1 MKTLAA
7 APSPTGPPMLNNFWH
22 AFAIKL
28 TTNGRTPQYQR
39 IAEMHDIT
47 MMYGNTP
54 KAKVSNKDLYTD
66 SVSVGGNPN
75 TKLAPSTVAF

>member
-1 MKTLAA
+1 M
-7 APSPTGPPMLNNFWH
+7 
-22 AFAIKL
+22 
-28 TTNGRTPQYQR
+28 NGSTPQYQR
-39 IAEMHDIT
+39 IADTHDIT